1 MQCSQLASSSPPTL
15 SRVDVSPSCTEP
27 GGMAKHECE
36 ITMPHAA
43 TCWRTCIPT
52 CMHARDMLNL
62 RHCTAHIE
70 PPGRL
75 TLLPHVASQ
84 PALPCIWQAS
94 LFGKLQL
101 LHACSKLQH
110 LASFSFYLLQSGVTI
125 YHMTSIATSTRCCT
139 QLAGALGTSSS

>member
-1 MQCSQLASSSPPTL
+1 MQKRNETREATKYRVCNICACGVLCTSKRTQSPCTLMQCSQLASSSPPTL

-75 TLLPHVASQ
+75 TLLSRVASQ

-94 LFGKLQL
+94 
-101 LHACSKLQH
+101 
-110 LASFSFYLLQSGVTI
+110 ASNCFRVGSPFI
-125 YHMTSIATSTRCCT
+125 I
-139 QLAGALGTSSS
+139 